1 MAVGGKNGR
10 VQSQAYTAQI
20 PDMVKGRKP
29 MLTLTHAHAMLPTSE
44 LRRCVKEAV
53 DDLDPRP

>member
-1 MAVGGKNGR
+1 MAVGGENGR

-20 PDMVKGRKP
+20 PDTVMGSKP
-29 MLTLTHAHAMLPTSE
+29 LTLTQPHAMLPTSE